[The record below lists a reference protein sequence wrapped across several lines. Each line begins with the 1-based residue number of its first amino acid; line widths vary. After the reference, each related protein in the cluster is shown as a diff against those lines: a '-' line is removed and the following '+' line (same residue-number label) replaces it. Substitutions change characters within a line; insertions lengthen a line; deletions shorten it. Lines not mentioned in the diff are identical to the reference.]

1 MYSKLWNKAISAQ
14 QKINGIEKGELPEII
29 EIFRDPSAGQE
40 LAFKLIRSVL
50 VVLVTVTAVIAAVV
64 IAVGLP
70 EPVVKM
76 AYLPLL
82 AFAVQSVIVVAAA
95 AQMALQVLLVVLEQK
110 QLFEESKLLRE
121 Q

>member
-14 QKINGIEKGELPEII
+14 KKINGIEKGELPEII

-82 AFAVQSVIVVAAA
+82 AFAVQSLIVVAA

>member
-82 AFAVQSVIVVAAA
+82 AFAVQSLIVVAA